1 MSAERWSK
9 IRATKVLTGAT
20 SASQKGFMMA
30 LRAGASYFGVSS
42 LMNVAE
48 KVAGGL
54 KAASED
60 VLVLPFALLYVGIVM
75 RALPLRFVFD
85 CNDSWARSIGWHAL
99 LVGIY
104 LLPDQ
109 VNVKFE
115 LEATCSLI
123 GLLILGAYMNP
134 NYMRE
139 LFGWVSFVLFSS
151 PFLWF
156 LLSTR

>member
-1 MSAERWSK
+1 M
-9 IRATKVLTGAT
+9 
-20 SASQKGFMMA
+20 
-30 LRAGASYFGVSS
+30 
-42 LMNVAE
+42 
-48 KVAGGL
+48 
-54 KAASED
+54 
-60 VLVLPFALLYVGIVM
+60 
-75 RALPLRFVFD
+75 
-85 CNDSWARSIGWHAL
+85 
-99 LVGIY
+99 
-104 LLPDQ
+104 
-109 VNVKFE
+109 NVKFE